1 MAMESQTKSI
11 FSSIVDLVKVAA
23 TWEKKDTSAL
33 RERIANI
40 EARNSRVEK
49 DKKWDTSWTR
59 RLSIMTLTYTTVA
72 ITLWIIGADRPYLG
86 ALIPSFGFLLSTL
99 SMARIRKM
107 WERS

>member
-1 MAMESQTKSI
+1 MNLEAKNI

-49 DKKWDTSWTR
+49 DKKWETSWTR
-59 RLSIMTLTYTTVA
+59 RLSIMTLTYAIVTV
-72 ITLWIIGADRPYLG
+72 TLWVTGADRPYLG
-86 ALIPSFGFLLSTL
+86 ALIPSIGFLLSTL
-99 SMARIRKM
+99 SIARIRKI